1 MLTGKRVNTLP
12 RHEIARGKSNIS
24 RLFASGSRL
33 SGGALLMISSSA
45 VQGSSGRPPS
55 VKVLFTVGKKLV
67 PKAVDRNRIRRLMR
81 EAYRLEK
88 HALTTLSCSDILQ
101 AGDTVF
107 IAFLYRGRRDGE
119 PSLSGF
125 RSETRQLLRS
135 FVLKR
140 LTPAPDGNQ
149 GG

>member
-1 MLTGKRVNTLP
+1 MHTGKRVNTLP

-45 VQGSSGRPPS
+45 VQGSTGRSPA

-88 HALTTLSCSDILQ
+88 HALTVLSCGDIMQ

-107 IAFLYRGRRDGE
+107 IAFLYRGRRGVN

-149 GG
+149 GE

>member
-24 RLFASGSRL
+24 RLFAGGSRM
-33 SGGALLMISSSA
+33 SGGSLLMISTPGVTESA
-45 VQGSSGRPPS
+45 VGGSSIR
-55 VKVLFTVGKKLV
+55 VLFTVGKKLV
-67 PKAVDRNRIRRLMR
+67 PKSVDRNRIRRLMR

-88 HALTTLSCSDILQ
+88 QALSVLLGAEGRQS
-101 AGDTVF
+101 GDMVF
-107 IAFLYRGRRDGE
+107 IAFLYRGRRDGN

-125 RSETRQLLRS
+125 RSEIRQMLGS
-135 FVLKR
+135 FVSKR
-140 LTPAPDGNQ
+140 LTSVPNGNQ